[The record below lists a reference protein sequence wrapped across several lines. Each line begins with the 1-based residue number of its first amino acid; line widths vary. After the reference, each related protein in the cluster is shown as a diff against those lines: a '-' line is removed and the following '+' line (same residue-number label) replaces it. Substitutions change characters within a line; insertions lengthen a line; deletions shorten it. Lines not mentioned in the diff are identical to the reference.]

1 MCSANW
7 GNRTR
12 WKPNRIARQCGTRW
26 LYLNDLL
33 IRHPGHEEILFVL
46 VWVELD
52 AVWYL
57 PVGEPGDTLACGEG
71 GGGVFKRQ
79 SSTMVHSGFFIKVH
93 PSCFKF

>member
-1 MCSANW
+1 MCLANW
-7 GNRTR
+7 GNRTK
-12 WKPNRIARQCGTRW
+12 WKPNRIAQQCGTRR
-26 LYLNDLL
+26 LYLNNLL

-52 AVWYL
+52 AVRYL
-57 PVGEPGDTLACGEG
+57 PVGEAGDTLACGER

-93 PSCFKF
+93 LSCFKF